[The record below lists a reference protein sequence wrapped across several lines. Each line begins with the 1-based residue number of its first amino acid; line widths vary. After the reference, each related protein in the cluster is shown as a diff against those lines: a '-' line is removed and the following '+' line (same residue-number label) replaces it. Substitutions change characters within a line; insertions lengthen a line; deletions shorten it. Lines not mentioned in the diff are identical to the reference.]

1 MSLPSRPWHLLFFHW
16 GKSTEITTR
25 PGNTRHLKPYP
36 SAPVSSLGG
45 RRPRPVRFWNTNGA
59 HKVDCESHG
68 NWLGISFWWKKNIFQ
83 DFIRFQDLEIRLNK
97 KKTTHL
103 KLFLKYVKL
112 SWADPHSGSKPLP
125 SLGGLEI
132 RWSLRELSPEL
143 RWWMQSYHT
152 VDGRNPANHLRCFF
166 NPGILMVDSPNTG
179 EFTGFLKHESTIFPM
194 ISKVT
199 LLFSVC
205 PGKSYSHEKN
215 SAESLNLMV
224 LFVMTRYDSLHLDES
239 KKHTPLSHHSVT
251 LRFRETCSPT
261 RWCNMCDLFI
271 PDRETGHD
279 SPLKRVRWVR

>member
-1 MSLPSRPWHLLFFHW
+1 MGWWVYPLDPGIYCF
-16 GKSTEITTR
+16 STEASQQKSPLGPETR
-25 PGNTRHLKPYP
+25 DISSPTHPHL
-36 SAPVSSLGG
+36 SLLLGG
-45 RRPRPVRFWNTNGA
+45 DGRGLWDFGTPMERIKLIVKAMEIGLESPFGGKKTYFKISRSWNTL
-59 HKVDCESHG
+59 KQ
-68 NWLGISFWWKKNIFQ
+68 KKP
-83 DFIRFQDLEIRLNK
+83 
-97 KKTTHL
+97 THL

-112 SWADPHSGSKPLP
+112 SWADPHSGSKPPP

-205 PGKSYSHEKN
+205 PGKSYSHEKK